1 MDARF
6 EMWKREV
13 RKLARAFQH
22 LCAPSVCLTFLLLS
36 CMPEPLEVDDITFP
50 ETKIVV
56 SSMILPDHSVAVLL
70 TKSIGALEAN
80 KESDPQ
86 ALISDIAIND
96 ADVSIT
102 VNDSVY
108 PLKFLQDGVYQGI

>member
-6 EMWKREV
+6 EIWRREV
-13 RKLARAFQH
+13 RKLAGAFQRF
-22 LCAPSVCLTFLLLS
+22 CAPGVCLTFLFLS
-36 CMPEPLEVDDITFP
+36 CVPDPIEVDDLKFP

-108 PLKFLQDGVYQGI
+108 P